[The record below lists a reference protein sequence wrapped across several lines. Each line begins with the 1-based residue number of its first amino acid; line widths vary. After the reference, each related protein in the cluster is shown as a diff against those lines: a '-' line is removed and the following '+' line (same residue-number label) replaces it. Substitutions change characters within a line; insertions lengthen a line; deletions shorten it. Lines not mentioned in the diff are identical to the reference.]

1 VAAPEPTGTLEAQLE
16 QQLVERH
23 GVLMPPAPLL
33 QSLGY
38 ASTAAFSQ
46 AVARDTVPVPV
57 FKIAHRRGY
66 FALTRD
72 VALWLARLRQ
82 AATVPSG
89 ARYPDAAAA
98 GDERRCHETAR
109 TS

>member
-1 VAAPEPTGTLEAQLE
+1 MAAPEPTGTLEAQLE
-16 QQLVERH
+16 RQLVERH

-33 QSLGY
+33 QTLGY

-46 AVARDTVPVPV
+46 AIARDTVPVPV

-89 ARYPDAAAA
+89 DRGPDAATSGATRASHEAA
-98 GDERRCHETAR
+98 P
-109 TS
+109 SS